1 MASTIGRWSL
11 AGATALVTGGS
22 RGIGRAI
29 VEELASLGATV
40 HTCDRDEASLDKC
53 RRQWDARDLAVT
65 GSACDV
71 SSRAEREALLGRV
84 SSMFDGK
91 LNILVNNAGILP
103 EAGTGGDGGGVL
115 ARHGD
120 EFRVVLPLEPAGAPS
135 HRGLRQRQ
143 HRQRLLHYFLPRI
156 SQYSQLLRQQRSD
169 ESGYQEPGFRVGQRW
184 HPRQLCCLWDNQ
196 NTTS

>member
-71 SSRAEREALLGRV
+71 SSRAEREALLGKV
-84 SSMFDGK
+84 TSMFDGK

-135 HRGLRQRQ
+135 PPAEAASSASPP
-143 HRQRLLHYFLPRI
+143 LLPSAHITIFPSTPPAKSKLSPT
-156 SQYSQLLRQQRSD
+156 
-169 ESGYQEPGFRVGQRW
+169 E
-184 HPRQLCCLWDNQ
+184 
-196 NTTS
+196 TTSSYQQQEEAQLTET